1 MKAILLVRVSTTVQE
16 LKEQEREVYEMAI
29 NDGYKDEDIIP
40 ICEKESAIK
49 LKEEE
54 RLGLNRLKE
63 VVENEIVK
71 DVYIWEVSRLARTKK
86 VLFSM
91 EEYFVT
97 RKIQVTFKAPNFFRL
112 LNNDGTLN
120 EGADMIFTIYAQ
132 MAESEMRTKL
142 SRFKRSKDARRKQ
155 GYFTGGYI
163 LYGYTTDEDLRLI
176 PKEGEA
182 DVVRMLYTYYLTGKY
197 SFRSLA
203 KEVRDNGLFLDK
215 TFSGAQTA
223 ISKILTNT
231 AYAGVPS
238 GEGSKVKLKTE
249 GNVYPPLV
257 TLEMVE
263 RCKEIAQK
271 NIIEPKKKYSTF
283 YFGKGILRC
292 PECGKIMMAVKARN
306 FYHCSKCNCKTTI
319 NINMVDSAL
328 WAVAAPLYT
337 VKMQNKAEGQ
347 KEYYETEIETLKG
360 KIAVANTEI
369 AKLQDRAEKVEYK
382 AYVEGTMAIAKA
394 DAFIGELNNKI
405 NTQRKQI
412 TTFENQIRDF
422 ENLLV
427 EFCGDY
433 DGEFIEDVASIKDE
447 QIRYDIVHQ
456 TIRMAT
462 IERVE
467 GFKMRT
473 IITIW
478 DMNDNTHKYLLNS
491 HNHKIYSKFTKEGV
505 GITEVEG
512 AYEERFQ
519 SNFQT
524 EGNDREARLQYLKDY
539 REKRKDT
546 DKAKADNAERQR
558 RYRERKKAQTNNN

>member
-63 VVENEIVK
+63 VVENEVVK

-91 EEYFVT
+91 EEYFIT

-182 DVVRMLYTYYLTGKY
+182 DVVRMLYTHYLTGKY

-203 KEVRDNGLFLDK
+203 KEVRDNGLFTDK
-215 TFSGAQTA
+215 SFTATQTA
-223 ISKILTNT
+223 INHILTNT

-238 GEGSKVKLKTE
+238 GEGSKMTLKTD

-292 PECGKIMMAVKARN
+292 PECGKVMMAVKARN

-369 AKLQDRAEKVEYK
+369 VKLQDRAEKVEYK

-405 NTQRKQI
+405 TTQRKQI

-456 TIRMAT
+456 TIKMAT

-478 DMNDNTHKYLLNS
+478 DLNDNTHKYLLNS
-491 HNHKIYSKFTKEGV
+491 HNHKIYSKFTNEGV

-539 REKRKDT
+539 REKRKNT

-558 RYRERKKAQTNNN
+558 RYRERKKAETN

>member
-63 VVENEIVK
+63 VVENEVVK

-91 EEYFVT
+91 EEYFIT

-405 NTQRKQI
+405 TTQRKQI

-456 TIRMAT
+456 TIKMAT

-478 DMNDNTHKYLLNS
+478 DLNDNTHKYLLNS
-491 HNHKIYSKFTKEGV
+491 HNHKIYSKFTNEGV

-512 AYEERFQ
+512 AFEERFQ

-546 DKAKADNAERQR
+546 DKAKAANAERQR
-558 RYRERKKAQTNNN
+558 RYRERKKAETN

>member
-63 VVENEIVK
+63 VVENEVVK

-91 EEYFVT
+91 EEYFIT

-405 NTQRKQI
+405 TTQRKQI
-412 TTFENQIRDF
+412 ITFENQIRDF

-456 TIRMAT
+456 TVKMAT

-478 DMNDNTHKYLLNS
+478 DLNDNTHKYLLNS
-491 HNHKIYSKFTKEGV
+491 HNHKIYSKFTNEGV

-512 AYEERFQ
+512 AFEERFQ

-546 DKAKADNAERQR
+546 DKAKAANAERQR
-558 RYRERKKAQTNNN
+558 RYRERKKAETN